1 MGDQDDVGSES
12 TTDSVL
18 DAVPGPLA
26 NPPRPD
32 LPPNERPSNG
42 RRWLILALGVAAQ
55 ASASAFI
62 YGLPFLVP
70 TMRAAEHLSLA
81 QAGVVV
87 SAPTVGL
94 LLTLIAWGAA
104 ADRYG
109 EKIVIVIGMTGCGLF
124 VVLAVALTHGMT
136 GFVLLLGLAGAF
148 GASVNAASGRVVMG
162 WFATHERGVA
172 MSVRQTAQP
181 LGVAISAL
189 SLPLLARGGDFRSA
203 LLLPAGL
210 CLGCAV
216 LVIAFVADP
225 PRPAAKSGVR
235 AGSPYRSP
243 VLWRVHAAS
252 AMLVVPQFTIS
263 AFGLDYLVGTQ
274 HWVAATAGGFLA
286 AIQLAGAFGRLG
298 SGWWSDRVGSRLRPM
313 RQLAVAS
320 AGVMLLAALGD
331 RTMPWLVVVAIAVG
345 AVITV
350 ADNGLGYTA
359 TAEIAGPAWA
369 GRALGAQ
376 NTGQNVAAAL
386 APPVLG
392 LIIGGA
398 GYATA
403 FACAAICPVLAIA
416 LTPVKAETAPRDWT

>member
-1 MGDQDDVGSES
+1 VDVEVDRG
-12 TTDSVL
+12 T
-18 DAVPGPLA
+18 
-26 NPPRPD
+26 
-32 LPPNERPSNG
+32 ERPAASG
-42 RRWLILALGVAAQ
+42 RRWLILAIGLAAQ

-70 TMRAAEHLSLA
+70 NLRAAGHLSLA
-81 QAGVVV
+81 QVGIVV

-109 EKIVIVIGMTGCGLF
+109 ERIVITIGLAGCGAL
-124 VVLAVALTHGMT
+124 VVLAVTVAHGMT

-162 WFATHERGVA
+162 WFAVHERGVA

-181 LGVAISAL
+181 LGVAIAAI
-189 SLPLLARGGDFRSA
+189 SLPMLARGGSFRDA

-210 CLGCAV
+210 CLLCAV
-216 LVIAFVADP
+216 LVIALVVDP
-225 PRPAAKSGVR
+225 PRPPVKPGVR
-235 AGSPYRSP
+235 AVSPYRTP
-243 VLWRVHAAS
+243 TLWRVHGAS

-263 AFGLDYLVGTQ
+263 AFGLEYLVSRQ
-274 HWVAATAGGFLA
+274 HWTAAAAGGFLA

-298 SGWWSDRVGSRLRPM
+298 SGYWSDRVSSRLRPM

-331 RTMPWLVVVAIAVG
+331 LTSPWLVVVALAIG

-359 TAEIAGPAWA
+359 TAEIAGSAWA
-369 GRALGAQ
+369 GRALGTQ
-376 NTGQNVAAAL
+376 NTGQNVIAAL
-386 APPVLG
+386 TPPVLG
-392 LIIGGA
+392 VIIGAG

-416 LTPVKAETAPRDWT
+416 LTPVRAESGFSEWK